1 MAAPIKVFR
10 MTLRAQIQDHASVA
24 GAKIRDAMQEF
35 SNATGLAAS
44 VDVRW
49 LEQHRL
55 ESALPEFL
63 VSSVT
68 VRFDDAAVSR

>member
-1 MAAPIKVFR
+1 

-24 GAKIRDAMQEF
+24 AAKIRDAMQEF

-44 VDVRW
+44 VDVCWFERN
-49 LEQHRL
+49 RL

>member
-1 MAAPIKVFR
+1 
-10 MTLRAQIQDHASVA
+10 MTLRAQIPDHASVA
-24 GAKIRDAMQEF
+24 AAKIRDAMQEF
-35 SNATGLAAS
+35 SSATGLAAS

-49 LEQHRL
+49 LEQNRL
-55 ESALPEFL
+55 ESTLPEFL

>member
-1 MAAPIKVFR
+1 

-24 GAKIRDAMQEF
+24 AAKIRDAMQEF
-35 SNATGLAAS
+35 SDATGLAAS

-49 LEQHRL
+49 VEQNRL
-55 ESALPEFL
+55 EAKLPEFF